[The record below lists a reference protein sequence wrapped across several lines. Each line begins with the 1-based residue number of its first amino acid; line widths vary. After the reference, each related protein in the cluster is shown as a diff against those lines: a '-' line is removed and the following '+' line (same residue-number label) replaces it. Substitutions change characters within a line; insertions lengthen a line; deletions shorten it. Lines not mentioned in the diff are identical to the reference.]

1 MGGCRSRDPREHAGD
16 FRRFVGLVRPALV
29 VLILSAVAPAPV
41 SAGETQPPA
50 SLSRAQARKIIGDL
64 NRQWG
69 RARVE
74 HDRATLDRM
83 LAPEFYVQLRD
94 RRLTRAEFL
103 DQISAPGGGGR
114 LTRFDVTVLTVEPD
128 GDGWIAV
135 IEEKLEFV
143 PEGRPA
149 AYSLWITRDRWKRF
163 GDRWMALSSEAIG
176 NEAWK
181 NGAKPPLIDW

>member
-1 MGGCRSRDPREHAGD
+1 MGGCRSRDRREQAGD
-16 FRRFVGLVRPALV
+16 FRRFVGLVRPALA
-29 VLILSAVAPAPV
+29 VLILSTVAPAPV

-50 SLSRAQARKIIGDL
+50 SPSQAREIIVDL

-69 RARVE
+69 RARVD

-103 DQISAPGGGGR
+103 DQISAPGGGGK

-149 AYSLWITRDRWKRF
+149 VYSLWITRDRWKRF